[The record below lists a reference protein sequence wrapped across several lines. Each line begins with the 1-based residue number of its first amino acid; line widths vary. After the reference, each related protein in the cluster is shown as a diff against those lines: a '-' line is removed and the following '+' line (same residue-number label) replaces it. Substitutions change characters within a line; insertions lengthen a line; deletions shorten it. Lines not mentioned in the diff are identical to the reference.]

1 MFLELQ
7 IFRRGPQFH
16 CRSRTSPSAETSLV
30 ESLQPIVRANLR
42 SAGSAT
48 MGNRLAVNGKPILLA
63 VKQALFRRLREQST
77 AIPVRGAGRSG
88 FSKKLGRPIALL
100 PEGCA
105 IYLQPRCIWLGYE
118 SDRFAR
124 CDSACRNP
132 IILFLPEYQ
141 TLTVAMVHI
150 VA

>member
-77 AIPVRGAGRSG
+77 AIPVRGGGRSG

-132 IILFLPEYQ
+132 IILFLPEHQ

>member
-7 IFRRGPQFH
+7 ISRRGPQFH

-77 AIPVRGAGRSG
+77 AIPVRGGGRSG

-132 IILFLPEYQ
+132 IILFLPEHQ